1 MNEPLPSFGVIDRGV
16 WLQTVDHH
24 GPGHDYFSV
33 PQPWSNCRASILSI
47 VRLFATQSGLLLRK
61 MYRLAL
67 HALPSSP
74 LGLKAP
80 KRLAG
85 PRRKAEGAW
94 RGTNCRNLH
103 ARRHGRAAGSRQ
115 HHFACLRSLPFEM
128 RNGAVVAGTKV
139 SAYVRGGAMNRH
151 RLDHDH
157 PGAADGAFGL
167 IGDVLVTRHAVP
179 GHVCLMRPEDDPVA
193 QAVSA

>member
-1 MNEPLPSFGVIDRGV
+1 
-16 WLQTVDHH
+16 
-24 GPGHDYFSV
+24 
-33 PQPWSNCRASILSI
+33 
-47 VRLFATQSGLLLRK
+47 
-61 MYRLAL
+61 
-67 HALPSSP
+67 
-74 LGLKAP
+74 
-80 KRLAG
+80 
-85 PRRKAEGAW
+85 
-94 RGTNCRNLH
+94 
-103 ARRHGRAAGSRQ
+103 
-115 HHFACLRSLPFEM
+115 M

-193 QAVSA
+193 SCVRPG